1 MHQIVLYSSCG
12 IAFLAFFLCL
22 LSHARINK
30 LTRATKELD
39 WEAVANITGDLATV
53 KKTVQTLNNRLNG
66 MHSSKVTD
74 EELIRQFAQQ
84 QNQKTNGRMIG
95 G

>member
-1 MHQIVLYSSCG
+1 MDQVLLYTGFG
-12 IAFLAFFLCL
+12 IAILAFFLCL
-22 LSHARINK
+22 LSHGRVNKIN
-30 LTRATKELD
+30 RATKELD

-66 MHSSKVTD
+66 MHSSKLTD
-74 EELIRQFAQQ
+74 EDLIRQFAQQ
-84 QNQKTNGRMIG
+84 QNVKPNGRIIG

>member
-1 MHQIVLYSSCG
+1 MFSVRSVR
-12 IAFLAFFLCL
+12 AE
-22 LSHARINK
+22 K
-30 LTRATKELD
+30 TRRPFDRSLD

-66 MHSSKVTD
+66 MHSSKITD
-74 EELIRQFAQQ
+74 EDLIRQFAQQ
-84 QNQKTNGRMIG
+84 QQTKPNGRMIG

>member
-1 MHQIVLYSSCG
+1 MYQIMLYVG
-12 IAFLAFFLCL
+12 FGTVFLAFFLCL

-30 LTRATKELD
+30 INRATKELD

-74 EELIRQFAQQ
+74 EDLIRQFAQQ
-84 QNQKTNGRMIG
+84 QQTKPNGRMIG

>member
-1 MHQIVLYSSCG
+1 MHHVLLYFG
-12 IAFLAFFLCL
+12 FGTAILAFFLCL
-22 LSHARINK
+22 LSHARVNKIN
-30 LTRATKELD
+30 RATKELD

-66 MHSSKVTD
+66 MHSSKITD

-84 QNQKTNGRMIG
+84 QHTKPNGRMIG

>member
-1 MHQIVLYSSCG
+1 MYQVLLFTSLG
-12 IAFLAFFLCL
+12 TAVLAFFLCL
-22 LSHARINK
+22 LSHARVNKIN
-30 LTRATKELD
+30 RATKELD

-66 MHSSKVTD
+66 MHSSKITD
-74 EELIRQFAQQ
+74 EDLIRQFAQQ
-84 QNQKTNGRMIG
+84 QQTKPNGRMIG

>member
-1 MHQIVLYSSCG
+1 MYQVMLYIG
-12 IAFLAFFLCL
+12 LGTAFLSFFLCL
-22 LSHARINK
+22 LSHARVNKIN
-30 LTRATKELD
+30 RATKQLD

-66 MHSSKVTD
+66 MHSSKITD
-74 EELIRQFAQQ
+74 EQLIQQFAQQ
-84 QNQKTNGRMIG
+84 QHVKPNGKGYG

>member
-1 MHQIVLYSSCG
+1 MLYLSSG
-12 IAFLAFFLCL
+12 TAFLAFILCL
-22 LSHARINK
+22 LSHARVNKIN
-30 LTRATKELD
+30 RATKELD

-66 MHSSKVTD
+66 MHSSKITD

-84 QNQKTNGRMIG
+84 QTIKPNGRGIG

>member
-1 MHQIVLYSSCG
+1 MDQVLLYLCSG
-12 IAFLAFFLCL
+12 TAFLAFILCL
-22 LSHARINK
+22 LSHARVNKIN
-30 LTRATKELD
+30 RATKELD

-74 EELIRQFAQQ
+74 EDLIRQFAQQ
-84 QNQKTNGRMIG
+84 QHSKPNGRMIG